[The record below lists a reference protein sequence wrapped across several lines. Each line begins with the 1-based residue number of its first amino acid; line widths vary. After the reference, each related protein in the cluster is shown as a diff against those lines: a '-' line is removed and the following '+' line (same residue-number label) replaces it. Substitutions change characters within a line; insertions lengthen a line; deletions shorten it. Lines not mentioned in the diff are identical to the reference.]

1 MSIKTVLFDL
11 DGTLLPMDMDKFTEI
26 YFKHLTIKAAS
37 FGYAPDNFP
46 KSIWMCVAAMIKNT
60 SEKTNC
66 EVFWDTFCSI
76 YGADAINDKPR
87 LDEFYSNEFCNA
99 KAACGF
105 TEKSAEVISLLKLKG
120 INVVLATNPLFP
132 TIATEN
138 RIKWAGLSPDD
149 FLLYTTYDN
158 SCRSK
163 PNPQYYTEI
172 TEKLG
177 LYPQECLMVGND
189 VGEDMVAEDL
199 GMKVFLLTDCL
210 INKVGKD
217 INQYPHGGFQELIEY
232 INKNC

>member
-60 SEKTNC
+60 SKKTNC

-76 YGADAINDKPR
+76 YGADAIKDKPR

-105 TEKSAEVISLLKLKG
+105 TEKSAEVISLLKSKG

-177 LYPQECLMVGND
+177 LDPKECLMVGND

-199 GMKVFLLTDCL
+199 GMKVFFFFFFL

-232 INKNC
+232 INENC